1 MGDGWSPD
9 MKKKHQ
15 RPATSCKTRGGLRAW
30 SHWHPKRQKM
40 TASPWKRRKA
50 SPYSITEI

>member
-50 SPYSITEI
+50 SPY